1 MLVLAVCCLSL
12 FIFGVDSTIV
22 NVALPSIQHD
32 LHASVSGLQWTVDAY
47 TVVIASILILAG
59 STADRFGRRKVF
71 QIGLATF
78 TLGSLLCSLA
88 PGLGWLVAF
97 RMIQAVGGS
106 MMNPVAVSI
115 IANTFTDPRERA
127 RAIGVW
133 GGVFGLAI
141 AAGPPLGGLLVDS
154 VGWRGIFWVN
164 IPVGIAAIVL
174 TALFVP
180 ESRATRYRRP
190 DPVGQVLVIVLL
202 ASLTYAIIEGPASGW
217 ASPKILFFFSL
228 ALVALI
234 VFLVWEP
241 RRDDPLIDPRF
252 FRSVPFSGAT
262 ATAVAAFAAMGG
274 FLFLNTLYLQDVRG
288 FSPLAAG
295 LYLLPMAVTMAV
307 CAPLAGR
314 IVATRGAR
322 IPLVIAGLALIAGG
336 VLLTRL
342 TDTAGAGF
350 LVISYMVFGAGFGLV
365 NAPIT
370 NAAVSGM
377 PRQQAGVAAGVAS
390 TSRQVGTSLGVA
402 VMGSVL
408 SGNLHG
414 SMRTGFVA
422 ASQLGWWIVAA
433 CGAIVLILGIITTG
447 PWARRTAART
457 AARLEAGGT
466 PTARSE
472 VAVP

>member
-1 MLVLAVCCLSL
+1 MSASTRGMVPNERGDLLPELSRQRRLLVLGICCMSL
-12 FIFGVDSTIV
+12 FIVGLDSTIV
-22 NVALPSIQHD
+22 NVALPSIGRE
-32 LHASVSGLQWTVDAY
+32 LHASVSGLQWTIDAY
-47 TVVIASILILAG
+47 ALVLASLLMFSG
-59 STADRFGRRKVF
+59 STADRIGRRRTF
-71 QIGLATF
+71 QAGLALF
-78 TLGSLLCSLA
+78 TVGSLLCSLA
-88 PGLGWLVAF
+88 PGLGWLIAF
-97 RMIQAVGGS
+97 RMIQVVGGS
-106 MMNPVAVSI
+106 
-115 IANTFTDPRERA
+115 
-127 RAIGVW
+127 
-133 GGVFGLAI
+133 
-141 AAGPPLGGLLVDS
+141 LVDS

-180 ESRATRYRRP
+180 ESRAARHRRP
-190 DPVGQVLVIVLL
+190 DPLAQVLVIVLL
-202 ASLTYAIIEGPASGW
+202 ASLTYAIIEGPGSGW
-217 ASPKILFFFSL
+217 ASAKILFFFGL

-234 VFLVWEP
+234 GFLAWEP

-252 FRSVPFSGAT
+252 FRSAPFSGAT
-262 ATAVAAFAAMGG
+262 ATAVTAFAAMGG

-307 CAPLAGR
+307 CALLAGR
-314 IVATRGAR
+314 IVAARGAR

-336 VLLTRL
+336 LLLTRL
-342 TDTAGAGF
+342 TDAAGPGF
-350 LVISYMVFGAGFGLV
+350 LAISYVVFGAGFGLV

-414 SMRTGFVA
+414 PMRTGFVA

-433 CGAIVLILGIITTG
+433 CGAIIVILGIITTG

-466 PTARSE
+466 PPARSE
-472 VAVP
+472 VTVP

>member
-1 MLVLAVCCLSL
+1 MSASTRGMVPNERGDLLPELSRRRRLLVLGICCMSL
-12 FIFGVDSTIV
+12 FIVGLDSTIV
-22 NVALPSIQHD
+22 NVALPSIGHE
-32 LHASVSGLQWTVDAY
+32 LHASVSGLQWTIDAY
-47 TVVIASILILAG
+47 ALVLASLLMFSG
-59 STADRFGRRKVF
+59 STADRIGRRKTF
-71 QIGLATF
+71 QAGLAVF
-78 TLGSLLCSLA
+78 TVGSLLCSLA
-88 PGLGWLVAF
+88 PGPV
-97 RMIQAVGGS
+97 VGG
-106 MMNPVAVSI
+106 A
-115 IANTFTDPRERA
+115 
-127 RAIGVW
+127 
-133 GGVFGLAI
+133 
-141 AAGPPLGGLLVDS
+141 LVDS
-154 VGWRGIFWVN
+154 IGWRGIFWVN

-217 ASPKILFFFSL
+217 ASPKILFFFGL

-234 VFLVWEP
+234 VFLAWEP

-252 FRSVPFSGAT
+252 FRSAPFSGAT
-262 ATAVAAFAAMGG
+262 ATAVIAFAAMGG

-307 CAPLAGR
+307 CALLAGR
-314 IVATRGAR
+314 IVAARGAR

-336 VLLTRL
+336 LLLTRL
-342 TDTAGAGF
+342 TDAAGPGF
-350 LVISYMVFGAGFGLV
+350 LATTYVVFGAGFGLV

-402 VMGSVL
+402 AMGSVL

-414 SMRTGFVA
+414 PMRTGFVP

-433 CGAIVLILGIITTG
+433 CGAIIVILGFITTG

-466 PTARSE
+466 PPARSE